1 MKAFKMK
8 KISLLLALLAAL
20 GAGSAQ
26 AANGLDLR
34 GSSLY
39 GMIGPSDAD
48 YSTSGVGLKL
58 GADYAAGLFGVR
70 EIGLTGFYAYS
81 SARNDYFASGCS
93 RWKINNH
100 AFAFGPT
107 FTLPLQG
114 TKFALQARGYGSV
127 SFWRVSAGC
136 SAYDDSGAELDLGYG
151 VGASYQ
157 LSPTVTLRADWDSI
171 GWRSSMLTIGV
182 GIKF

>member
-1 MKAFKMK
+1 MKRTG
-8 KISLLLALLAAL
+8 LLLALLAAL
-20 GAGSAQ
+20 GAGSVQ

-34 GSSLY
+34 GTSLY

-70 EIGLTGFYAYS
+70 ELGLTGFYSYS
-81 SARNDYFASGCS
+81 SARNDYSVSGCS

-100 AFAFGPT
+100 ALAFGPT

-114 TKFALQARGYGSV
+114 TRFSLQGRGYGSV
-127 SFWRVSAGC
+127 NFWRVSAGC

-151 VGASYQ
+151 IGASYQ

-171 GWRSSMLTIGV
+171 GWRASMLTLGV
-182 GIKF
+182 GVKF